1 MQVQTLTRVFAYNGM
16 ELPDPDA
23 TRSPAQVKDVYAAM
37 YPELTTAEVEGP
49 VTKGDRMTY
58 TFKRSTGTKGKSD
71 SVKGEAQK
79 VPFADRLAAIAAGQP
94 DPWQSEKDAQSTLLT
109 PEMKELSASFRRKLS
124 LPGEPLQ
131 LPSSAIALLL

>member
-1 MQVQTLTRVFAYNGM
+1 MQVQVLTRVFAYNGL
-16 ELPDPDA
+16 ELTDPDP
-23 TRSPAQVKDVYAAM
+23 TRSPAQVKDVYATM

-58 TFKRSTGTKGKSD
+58 TFKRSTGTKGKTD
-71 SVKGEAQK
+71 SVKEGQK

-94 DPWQSEKDAQSTLLT
+94 DPWEAGQEVQSFLLT
-109 PEMKELSASFRRKLS
+109 PAMQELSTEFRRKLS

-131 LPSSAIALLL
+131 LPSSAIALML